1 MIRSY
6 VERGLLAGA
15 AGGLA
20 FGLFVAIVGNPLVGY
35 VEELGHAGSEGGQH
49 GGAAAGEAVHHAGE
63 GLLSAAV
70 TNAVSVGGGVLWGL
84 LLGAVFFGVVYYF
97 FEPAIP
103 GGGAT
108 KRYVL
113 AGAGFLTVSGA
124 PWLVLPPQPAGVEAS
139 LSTETRILWYGVM
152 IAAGAVVSLL
162 AIYTYGRLS
171 QRGTRRSV
179 ARLSALAPLA
189 LLALPVALSP
199 TAGAT
204 GAVPAEMALA
214 YRGFVVF
221 GQATLWFVLASVHA
235 WLGVPSSIQTA
246 DPDYEIEGPAESA
259 D

>member
-35 VEELGHAGSEGGQH
+35 VEGLGHAGEGGHH
-49 GGAAAGEAVHHAGE
+49 GAGASGEAAHHAGE
-63 GLLSAAV
+63 GLLSGAV
-70 TNAVSVGGGVLWGL
+70 TSAVSVGGGVLWGL

-103 GGGAT
+103 GEGAT

-113 AGAGFLTVSGA
+113 AGAGLLTVSGA
-124 PWLVLPPQPAGVEAS
+124 PWLVLPPQPAGLEAA
-139 LSTETRILWYGVM
+139 LTTETRILWYSVM

-162 AIYTYGRLS
+162 ALYTYGRLS
-171 QRGTRRSV
+171 RRGTRQSV
-179 ARLSALAPLA
+179 ATLAALAPLA
-189 LLALPVALSP
+189 LLAVPVAVAP
-199 TAGAT
+199 TTAT
-204 GAVPAEMALA
+204 ASEMPAAMAAA

-235 WLGVPSSIQTA
+235 WLGVPSSITA
-246 DPDYEIEGPAESA
+246 GDSDYDIDQRAESA

>member
-15 AGGLA
+15 AGGLG

-35 VEELGHAGSEGGQH
+35 VEELGRAGEESH
-49 GGAAAGEAVHHAGE
+49 HGAAASGEAAHHAGE
-63 GLLSAAV
+63 GLISGAIA
-70 TNAVSVGGGVLWGL
+70 NAVSVGGGVLWGL
-84 LLGAVFFGVVYYF
+84 LLGAVFFGIVYYF
-97 FEPAIP
+97 FESAIP
-103 GGGAT
+103 GEGAT

-139 LSTETRILWYGVM
+139 LSTETRILWYGGM
-152 IAAGAVVSLL
+152 MLAGAAVCVL
-162 AIYTYGRLS
+162 AGYTHRRLS
-171 QRGTRRSV
+171 LRGTRRSV
-179 ARLSALAPLA
+179 ASLAALVPLA
-189 LLALPVALSP
+189 FLALPVALAP

-204 GAVPAEMALA
+204 GAVPAEMAFA

-235 WLGVPSSIQTA
+235 WLGVPSSVPTGDA
-246 DPDYEIEGPAESA
+246 DYEIEGPAESA